1 MVEIGKYTEL
11 EIEKII
17 QQGAYL
23 LTGDEE
29 PSILLPTKYIPEE
42 AQVGDTIK
50 VFIYRDSEDK
60 IIATT
65 QIPFVIVGEF
75 AYLTVKTQS
84 NFGVFMDW
92 GLMKD
97 LLVPFSEQKEKMNTG
112 ESYLV
117 GLYVDKITNRIVGT
131 QHINKYLRD
140 NEVAFNVGD
149 EVDILICDPVI
160 NGIKVIVNQK
170 HWGMLYKNQL
180 FCEVQ
185 TGQRMKAW
193 VKQIRDD
200 GKIDVTLQQPGF
212 KEVLSAEEKIL
223 QMLEKQNGV
232 SDLNDNSKP
241 DEIYTELQISKK
253 VFKKALGK
261 LFREKRIMI
270 SENGI
275 QSI

>member
-23 LTGDEE
+23 LTGDES
-29 PSILLPTKYIPEE
+29 PSILLPTRYIPEN
-42 AQVGDTIK
+42 AQIGDLVK

-65 QIPFVIVGEF
+65 DKPFVIVGEF
-75 AYLTVKTQS
+75 AYLKVKSQS
-84 NFGVFMDW
+84 NFGAFLDW

-97 LLVPFSEQKEKMNTG
+97 LLVPFSEQKEKMNIG
-112 ESYLV
+112 QSYLV
-117 GLYVDKITNRIVGT
+117 GLYVDKLTNRIVGT

-140 NEVAFNVGD
+140 NEITINEGD
-149 EVDILICDPVI
+149 EVDILICDETDL
-160 NGIKVIVNQK
+160 GYKVIVNQK
-170 HWGMLYKNQL
+170 YWGMIYKNQI
-180 FCEVQ
+180 FSDID
-185 TGQRMKAW
+185 TGQRINAW
-193 VKQIRDD
+193 VKQIRED

-223 QMLEKQNGV
+223 KLLEQQNGY
-232 SDLNDNSKP
+232 SDLNDDSKP

-253 VFKKALGK
+253 VFKKAIGK
-261 LFREKRIMI
+261 LFREKKIMI
-270 SENGI
+270 TENGI
-275 QSI
+275 QLI

>member
-23 LTGDEE
+23 LTGDES
-29 PSILLPTKYIPEE
+29 PSILLPTRYIPEN
-42 AQVGDTIK
+42 AQIGDLVK

-65 QIPFVIVGEF
+65 DKPLVIVGEF
-75 AYLTVKTQS
+75 AYLKVKSQS
-84 NFGVFMDW
+84 NFGAFLDW

-97 LLVPFSEQKEKMNTG
+97 LLVPFSEQKEKMNIG
-112 ESYLV
+112 QSYLV
-117 GLYVDKITNRIVGT
+117 GLYVDKLTNRIVGT

-140 NEVAFNVGD
+140 NEITINDGD
-149 EVDILICDPVI
+149 EVDILICDETDL
-160 NGIKVIVNQK
+160 GYKVIVNQK
-170 HWGMLYKNQL
+170 YWGMIYKNQI
-180 FCEVQ
+180 FSDID
-185 TGQRMKAW
+185 TGQRINAW

-223 QMLEKQNGV
+223 KLLEQQNGY
-232 SDLNDNSKP
+232 SDLNDDSKP

-253 VFKKALGK
+253 VFKKAIGK
-261 LFREKRIMI
+261 LFREKKIMI
-270 SENGI
+270 TENGI
-275 QSI
+275 QLI

>member
-23 LTGDEE
+23 LTGDES
-29 PSILLPTKYIPEE
+29 PSILLPTRYIPEN
-42 AQVGDTIK
+42 AQIGDLVK

-65 QIPFVIVGEF
+65 DKPLVIVGEF
-75 AYLTVKTQS
+75 AYLKVKSQS
-84 NFGVFMDW
+84 NFGAFLDW

-97 LLVPFSEQKEKMNTG
+97 LLVPFSEQKEKMNIG
-112 ESYLV
+112 QSYLV
-117 GLYVDKITNRIVGT
+117 GLYVDKLTNRIVGT

-140 NEVAFNVGD
+140 NEITINEGD
-149 EVDILICDPVI
+149 EVDILICDETDL
-160 NGIKVIVNQK
+160 GYKVIVNQK
-170 HWGMLYKNQL
+170 YWGMIYKNQI
-180 FCEVQ
+180 FSDID
-185 TGQRMKAW
+185 TGQRINAW
-193 VKQIRDD
+193 VKQIRED

-223 QMLEKQNGV
+223 KLLEQQNGY
-232 SDLNDNSKP
+232 SDLNDDSKP

-253 VFKKALGK
+253 VFKKAIGK
-261 LFREKRIMI
+261 LFREKKIMI
-270 SENGI
+270 TENGI
-275 QSI
+275 QLI

>member
-23 LTGDEE
+23 LTGDES
-29 PSILLPTKYIPEE
+29 PSILLPTRYIPEN
-42 AQVGDTIK
+42 AQIGDLVK

-65 QIPFVIVGEF
+65 DKPLVIVGEF
-75 AYLTVKTQS
+75 AYLKVKSQS
-84 NFGVFMDW
+84 NFGAFLDW

-97 LLVPFSEQKEKMNTG
+97 LLVPFSEQKEKMNIG
-112 ESYLV
+112 QSYLV
-117 GLYVDKITNRIVGT
+117 GLYVDKLTNRIVGT

-140 NEVAFNVGD
+140 NEITINEGD
-149 EVDILICDPVI
+149 EVDILICDETDL
-160 NGIKVIVNQK
+160 GYKVIVNQK
-170 HWGMLYKNQL
+170 YWGMIYKNQI
-180 FCEVQ
+180 FSDID
-185 TGQRMKAW
+185 TGKRINAW
-193 VKQIRDD
+193 VKQIRED

-212 KEVLSAEEKIL
+212 KEVLSAEDKIL
-223 QMLEKQNGV
+223 KLLEQQNGY
-232 SDLNDNSKP
+232 SDLNDDSKP

-253 VFKKALGK
+253 VFKKAIGK
-261 LFREKRIMI
+261 LFREKKIMI

-275 QSI
+275 QLI

>member
-23 LTGDEE
+23 LTGDES
-29 PSILLPTKYIPEE
+29 PSILLPTRYIPEN
-42 AQVGDTIK
+42 AQIGDLVK

-65 QIPFVIVGEF
+65 DKPLVIVGEF
-75 AYLTVKTQS
+75 AYLKVKSQS
-84 NFGVFMDW
+84 NFGAFLDW

-97 LLVPFSEQKEKMNTG
+97 LLVPFSEQKEKMNIG
-112 ESYLV
+112 QSYLV
-117 GLYVDKITNRIVGT
+117 GLYVDKLTNRIVGT

-140 NEVAFNVGD
+140 NEITINEGD
-149 EVDILICDPVI
+149 EVDILICDETDL
-160 NGIKVIVNQK
+160 GYKVIVNQK
-170 HWGMLYKNQL
+170 YWGMIYKNQI
-180 FCEVQ
+180 FSDID
-185 TGQRMKAW
+185 TGKRINAW
-193 VKQIRDD
+193 VKQIRED

-223 QMLEKQNGV
+223 KLLEHQNGY
-232 SDLNDNSKP
+232 SDLNDDSKP

-253 VFKKALGK
+253 VFKKAIGK
-261 LFREKRIMI
+261 LFREKKIMI

-275 QSI
+275 QLI

>member
-23 LTGDEE
+23 LTGDES
-29 PSILLPTKYIPEE
+29 PSILLPTRYIPEN
-42 AQVGDTIK
+42 AQIGDLVK

-65 QIPFVIVGEF
+65 DKPFVIVGEF
-75 AYLTVKTQS
+75 AYLKVKSQS
-84 NFGVFMDW
+84 NFGAFLDW

-97 LLVPFSEQKEKMNTG
+97 LLVPFSEQKEKMNIG
-112 ESYLV
+112 QSYLV
-117 GLYVDKITNRIVGT
+117 GLYVDKLTNRIVGT

-140 NEVAFNVGD
+140 NEITINEGD
-149 EVDILICDPVI
+149 EVDILICDETDL
-160 NGIKVIVNQK
+160 GYKVIVNQK
-170 HWGMLYKNQL
+170 YWGMIYKNQI
-180 FCEVQ
+180 FSDID
-185 TGQRMKAW
+185 TGQRINAW
-193 VKQIRDD
+193 LKQIRED

-223 QMLEKQNGV
+223 KLLEQQNGY
-232 SDLNDNSKP
+232 SDLNDDSKP

-253 VFKKALGK
+253 VFKKAIGK
-261 LFREKRIMI
+261 LFREKKIMI
-270 SENGI
+270 TENGI
-275 QSI
+275 QLI